1 VIVTSR
7 PLDALALRRDL
18 LTWIEDY
25 AAAPAVRAVA
35 GLALAEERA
44 PMDPA
49 DDRGRALALARW
61 VSRRVRYA
69 PEIGEIVESPGWV
82 LAHGVA
88 DCDGL
93 TWTIGALARSVG
105 LRVRVCLLYVSRHDA
120 RDPTRPALVPVHVW
134 PECYDR
140 RGRVWVPLDLALPV
154 PIGTPAHLAA
164 ARVGGVRRAPRGM

>member
-1 VIVTSR
+1 MIVTSR

-18 LTWIEDY
+18 STWIADY

-35 GLALAEERA
+35 GLALADERA
-44 PMDPA
+44 PLDPM
-49 DDRGRALALARW
+49 DDRGRALAIARW

-69 PEIGEIVESPGWV
+69 PEVGEIVESPGYV
-82 LAHGVA
+82 LGHGIA

-93 TWTIGALARSVG
+93 TWTIGALCASVG

-120 RDPTRPALVPVHVW
+120 RDPTRSALVPVHVW

-164 ARVGGVRRAPRGM
+164 ARVGGTRSPARRV